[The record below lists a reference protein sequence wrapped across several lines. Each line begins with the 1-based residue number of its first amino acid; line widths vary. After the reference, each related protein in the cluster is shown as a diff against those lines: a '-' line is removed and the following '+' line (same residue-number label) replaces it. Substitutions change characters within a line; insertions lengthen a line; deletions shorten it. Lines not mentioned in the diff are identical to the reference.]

1 MNHEEVTPAARA
13 AFDRINLDNWTTL
26 AVKPDKR
33 PLDDWG
39 KRGDP
44 NRFDYRN
51 SEDIFSRFS
60 RVDAFGVVTG
70 ASGLIIIDLDNED
83 AIRLYVD
90 RFGMPDTRIVI
101 TPRGRHLYFVAPDD
115 ITIGPAT
122 DVLPGID
129 VRAGNSYAI
138 MPPSRT
144 TGGEYRWGNDLPI
157 GPLPPDLR
165 AFLEQE
171 MEKTAARYEI
181 EAGER
186 IKEGSRNDTF
196 FHYAL
201 KLIRAGVAPD
211 IVLVMLIGLA
221 KERADGDMKETEL
234 VQVVESAVTHE
245 QKRVAKNPKAKTD
258 DTDDDASLIRTI
270 SFADMPAPEAV
281 DWVRGEHLGGRF
293 PLGELTMLYGD
304 PGVGKGTI
312 TVALIAEITRDGG
325 TVLISS
331 PEDDPIRVIK
341 PRLIAAGVDLSRC
354 HTIDSVRDYGAQAI
368 DLSSEHDKI
377 IERAL
382 HHKADVIILDP
393 ISEHLAADVKNERDN
408 RDSLGPYLQAC
419 REHRI
424 ATIAVGHT
432 NRTTGGS
439 GYMRAGGSSAL
450 YKIARSA
457 FIVGHIPATA
467 EDGEA
472 RKDVALAHGKTNL
485 GKKMPTLVYRIN
497 TEELTVDDQGRP
509 IYTSKA
515 ILMGE
520 SNLDADEILDER
532 KINDHARISE
542 CAGWLDERLKEHLG
556 ANAKNETDTAAREAN
571 SEWSPAVVKRA
582 LATIGG
588 RMRKSGFGGS
598 YVYQSADYTEP
609 DDL

>member
-1 MNHEEVTPAARA
+1 MNHQDVTPAARA
-13 AFDRINLDNWTTL
+13 AFDRVNIDNWTTL

-39 KRGDP
+39 AQGDP

-51 SEDIFSRFS
+51 SEDIFARFS
-60 RVDAFGVVTG
+60 RVDAFGVVCG
-70 ASGLIIIDLDNED
+70 ASGLIIVDLDNED
-83 AIRLYVD
+83 AIRLYVE
-90 RFGMPDTRIVI
+90 RFGMPETRIVI
-101 TPRGRHLYFVAPDD
+101 TPRGRHLYFLAPED

-122 DVLPGID
+122 DILPGID
-129 VRAGNSYAI
+129 IRAGNSYAI

-144 TGGEYRWGNDLPI
+144 AGGEYRWANDLPI
-157 GPLPPDLR
+157 APLPANLR

-171 MEKTAARYEI
+171 IDAAAAQYEI
-181 EAGER
+181 EPGER
-186 IKEGSRNDTF
+186 IKEGNRNDTL

-201 KLIRAGVAPD
+201 KLLRAGVTPD
-211 IVLVMLIGLA
+211 VALVMITSLA
-221 KERADGDMKETEL
+221 RERADGELKETEL
-234 VQVVESAVTHE
+234 KAVIKGAVKHE
-245 QKRVAKNPKAKTD
+245 QKRLAKNGKGEAESD
-258 DTDDDASLIRTI
+258 EQASLIRTI

-281 DWVRGEHLGGRF
+281 DWVRGEHLNGRF

-312 TVALIAEITRDGG
+312 TVALIAEITRAGG

-377 IERAL
+377 MERAL
-382 HHKADVIILDP
+382 HHRADVIILDP

-408 RDSLGPYLQAC
+408 RDALGPYLQAC

-432 NRTTGGS
+432 NRTAGGS

-457 FIVGHIPATA
+457 FIVGHIPAPA

-497 TEELTVDDQGRP
+497 TEELTVDDHGRP

-515 ILMGE
+515 TLVGE
-520 SNLDADEILDER
+520 SNLDAEEILDER
-532 KINDHARISE
+532 KITDHARISE
-542 CAGWLDERLKEHLG
+542 CAGWLEEHLKEHLG

-582 LATIGG
+582 LAAIGG
-588 RMRKSGFGGS
+588 KMKKRGFSGA
-598 YVYQSADYTEP
+598 YVYQSADYVPTDE
-609 DDL
+609 L

>member
-1 MNHEEVTPAARA
+1 MNHSDASPAARE
-13 AFDRINLDNWTTL
+13 AFDRINRDNWTTL
-26 AVKPDKR
+26 AVKADKR

-39 KRGDP
+39 KNGDP

-51 SEDIFSRFS
+51 SDEIFARFA
-60 RVDAFGVVTG
+60 RVDAFGVVAG
-70 ASGLIIIDLDNED
+70 PSGLIIIDLDNED
-83 AIRLYVD
+83 AIRLYVQ
-90 RFGMPDTRIVI
+90 RFGMPETRIVK
-101 TPRGRHLYFVAPDD
+101 TPRGRHLYYLAPDD
-115 ITIGPAT
+115 ITIGPDT
-122 DVLPGID
+122 DILGNESGID
-129 VRAGNSYAI
+129 IRAGNSYAI

-144 TGGEYRWGNDLPI
+144 TGGEYSWLNDLPI
-157 GPLPPDLR
+157 APLPNSLR
-165 AFLEQE
+165 AFIEEEQD
-171 MEKTAARYEI
+171 KNARTYEV
-181 EAGER
+181 EPGEQ
-186 IKEGSRNDTF
+186 IKEGSRNDTLY
-196 FHYAL
+196 HYAL
-201 KLIRAGVAPD
+201 KIARAGVTAD
-211 IVLVMLIGLA
+211 IALVMITAFA
-221 KERADGDMKETEL
+221 KERADGDIKETEL
-234 VQVVESAVTHE
+234 VSIIKSAM
-245 QKRVAKNPKAKTD
+245 KRANKDKTRND
-258 DTDDDASLIRTI
+258 ETLDASLIRTI

-281 DWVRGEHLGGRF
+281 DWVRGEHLNGRF

-312 TVALIAEITRDGG
+312 TVALIAEITNAGG

-341 PRLIAAGVDLSRC
+341 PRLIAAGVNLNNC

-382 HHKADVIILDP
+382 HHQADVIILDP

-408 RDSLGPYLQAC
+408 RDALGPYLQAC

-457 FIVGHIPATA
+457 FIVGHIPAPA

-485 GKKMPTLVYRIN
+485 GKNMPTLVYRIN
-497 TEELTVDDQGRP
+497 TEQLTIDDQGRP

-515 ILMGE
+515 VLMGE

-542 CAGWLDERLKEHLG
+542 CAGWLEDHLIEHLG
-556 ANAKNETDTAAREAN
+556 ANAKNETDSAAREAN

-582 LATIGG
+582 LSAIGG
-588 RMRKSGFGGS
+588 KMKKSGFGGA
-598 YVYQSADYTEP
+598 YVYQAADYVPTDE
-609 DDL
+609 L

>member
-1 MNHEEVTPAARA
+1 MNHQDITPAARA

-33 PLDDWG
+33 PIDDWG
-39 KRGDP
+39 KQGDP

-51 SEDIFSRFS
+51 SETIFERFS

-70 ASGLIIIDLDNED
+70 ASGLLIVDLDNED
-83 AIRLYVD
+83 AIRLYAE
-90 RFGMPDTRIVI
+90 RFGIPQTRIVI
-101 TPRGRHLYFVAPDD
+101 TPRGRHLYFLAPTD

-122 DVLPGID
+122 DILPGID
-129 VRAGNSYAI
+129 IRAGNSYAI

-144 TGGEYRWGNDLPI
+144 SGGEYRWGNDLPI
-157 GPLPPDLR
+157 APLPDNLR
-165 AFLEQE
+165 AFLQDETTKATQ
-171 MEKTAARYEI
+171 RYEI
-181 EAGER
+181 EPGER
-186 IKEGSRNDTF
+186 IKEGVRNDTL

-201 KLIRAGVAPD
+201 KLLRSGITPD
-211 IVLVMLIGLA
+211 VVLVMILGLA
-221 KERADGDMKETEL
+221 SERADGDILESEL
-234 VQVVESAVTHE
+234 VSIVESAVAHE
-245 QKRVAKNPKAKTD
+245 HKRTGTNPNQTPDEA
-258 DTDDDASLIRTI
+258 AEGSLIRTI

-281 DWVRGEHLGGRF
+281 DWVRGEHLNGRF

-312 TVALIAEITRDGG
+312 TVALIAEITNAGG

-341 PRLIAAGVDLSRC
+341 PRLIAAGVDLTRC

-368 DLSSEHDKI
+368 DLAGEHHKI

-393 ISEHLAADVKNERDN
+393 ISEHLSADVKNERDN
-408 RDSLGPYLQAC
+408 RDALGPYLQSC

-432 NRTTGGS
+432 NRTAGGS

-457 FIVGHIPATA
+457 FIVGHIPAPA

-497 TEELTVDDQGRP
+497 TEELTVDEQGRP
-509 IYTSKA
+509 VYTSLA
-515 ILMGE
+515 VLVGE
-520 SNLDADEILDER
+520 SNLDAEEILDER
-532 KINDHARISE
+532 KITDHARISE
-542 CAGWLDERLKEHLG
+542 CAGWLEEHLKEHLG
-556 ANAKNETDTAAREAN
+556 ANAKNETDSAAREAN

-582 LATIGG
+582 LAAIGG
-588 RMRKSGFGGS
+588 RMRKSGFGGAF
-598 YVYQSADYTEP
+598 VYQSADYVAP
-609 DDL
+609 DEL

>member
-1 MNHEEVTPAARA
+1 M
-13 AFDRINLDNWTTL
+13 L
-26 AVKPDKR
+26 AVKPDKT
-33 PLDDWG
+33 PLGLWG
-39 KRGDP
+39 QVGND

-51 SEDIFSRFS
+51 GEDIFSRFAH
-60 RVDAFGVVTG
+60 VDAFGVVTG

-83 AIRLYVD
+83 AIRLFFD
-90 RFGMPDTRIVI
+90 RFGVPQTRIVK
-101 TPRGRHLYFVAPDD
+101 TPRGRHLYYFAPTD
-115 ITIGPAT
+115 ITIGPMT

-138 MPPSRT
+138 LPPSRT
-144 TGGEYRWGNDLPI
+144 AGGEYSWANDLPI
-157 GPLPPDLR
+157 APLPDDLR
-165 AFLEQE
+165 ALLHTETVKGPTRFEL
-171 MEKTAARYEI
+171 

-186 IKEGSRNDTF
+186 IKEGARNDTLY
-196 FHYAL
+196 HYAL
-201 KLIRAGVAPD
+201 KLFRAGFDADTVYG
-211 IVLVMLIGLA
+211 LICALA
-221 KERADGDMKETEL
+221 EQRADGTITDKEL
-234 VQVVESAVTHE
+234 IGIVESAEARHLKT
-245 QKRVAKNPKAKTD
+245 KKTD
-258 DTDDDASLIRTI
+258 ETDDEKPTSLIRTI

-281 DWVRGEHLGGRF
+281 DWVRGEHLNGRF

-312 TVALIAEITRDGG
+312 TVALIAEITNAGG

-341 PRLIAAGVDLSRC
+341 PRLIAAGVNLNRC

-368 DLSSEHDKI
+368 DLHLEHQKI
-377 IERAL
+377 IERAI
-382 HHKADVIILDP
+382 HHGADVIILDP

-408 RDSLGPYLQAC
+408 RDALGPYLQSC

-432 NRTTGGS
+432 NRTAGGS

-457 FIVGHIPATA
+457 FIVGHIPAPA

-497 TEELTVDDQGRP
+497 TEELAVDENGRP
-509 IYTSKA
+509 IYTSRA
-515 ILMGE
+515 TLIGE
-520 SNLDADEILDER
+520 SNLDAEEILDER
-532 KINDHARISE
+532 KITDHARISE
-542 CAGWLDERLKEHLG
+542 CAGWLDEHLKEHLG
-556 ANAKNETDTAAREAN
+556 ASAKNETDSAAREAN
-571 SEWSPAVVKRA
+571 SEWTPPVVKRA
-582 LATIGG
+582 LAAIGG
-588 RMRKSGFGGS
+588 KMKRTGFGGGF
-598 YVYQSADYTEP
+598 VYQSADYVAP

>member
-1 MNHEEVTPAARA
+1 MSHADVTPAARA
-13 AFDRINLDNWTTL
+13 AFDHVNRDNWTML
-26 AVKPDKR
+26 AVKPDKT
-33 PLDDWG
+33 PLGLWG
-39 KRGDP
+39 QVGND

-51 SEDIFSRFS
+51 GEDIFSRFAH
-60 RVDAFGVVTG
+60 VDAFGVVTG

-83 AIRLYVD
+83 AIRLFFD
-90 RFGMPDTRIVI
+90 RFGVPQTRIVK
-101 TPRGRHLYFVAPDD
+101 TPRGRHLYYFAPTD
-115 ITIGPAT
+115 ITIGPMT

-138 MPPSRT
+138 LPPSRT
-144 TGGEYRWGNDLPI
+144 AGGEYSWANDLPI
-157 GPLPPDLR
+157 APLPDDLR
-165 AFLEQE
+165 ALLHTETVKGPTRFEL
-171 MEKTAARYEI
+171 

-186 IKEGSRNDTF
+186 IKEGARNDTLY
-196 FHYAL
+196 HYAL
-201 KLIRAGVAPD
+201 KLFRAGFDADTVYG
-211 IVLVMLIGLA
+211 LICALA
-221 KERADGDMKETEL
+221 EQRADGTITDKEL
-234 VQVVESAVTHE
+234 IGIVESAEARHLKT
-245 QKRVAKNPKAKTD
+245 KKTD
-258 DTDDDASLIRTI
+258 ETDDEKPTSLIRTI

-281 DWVRGEHLGGRF
+281 DWVRGEHLNGRF

-312 TVALIAEITRDGG
+312 TVALIAEITNAGG

-341 PRLIAAGVDLSRC
+341 PRLIAAGVNLNRC

-368 DLSSEHDKI
+368 DLHLEHQKI
-377 IERAL
+377 IERAI
-382 HHKADVIILDP
+382 HHGADVIILDP

-408 RDSLGPYLQAC
+408 RDALGPYLQSC

-432 NRTTGGS
+432 NRTAGGS

-457 FIVGHIPATA
+457 FIVGHIPAPA

-497 TEELTVDDQGRP
+497 TEELAVDENGRP
-509 IYTSKA
+509 IYTSRA
-515 ILMGE
+515 TLIGE
-520 SNLDADEILDER
+520 SNLDAEEILDER
-532 KINDHARISE
+532 KITDHARISE
-542 CAGWLDERLKEHLG
+542 CAGWLDEHLKEHLG
-556 ANAKNETDTAAREAN
+556 ASAKNETDSAAREAN
-571 SEWSPAVVKRA
+571 SEWTPPVVKRA
-582 LATIGG
+582 LAAIGG
-588 RMRKSGFGGS
+588 KMKRTGFGGGF
-598 YVYQSADYTEP
+598 VYQSADYVAP

>member
-1 MNHEEVTPAARA
+1 MSDHTPISDAARA
-13 AFDRINLDNWTTL
+13 AFDHVNRDNWTTL
-26 AVKPDKR
+26 AVKPNKR
-33 PLDDWG
+33 PVDDWG
-39 KRGDP
+39 KHGDP

-51 SEDIFSRFS
+51 SEDIFNRFA

-83 AIRLYVD
+83 AIRLFVD
-90 RFGMPDTRIVI
+90 RFGIPQTRIVK
-101 TPRGRHLYFVAPDD
+101 TPRGRHLYYLAPTD
-115 ITIGPAT
+115 ITIGPMT

-138 MPPSRT
+138 LPPSRT
-144 TGGEYRWGNDLPI
+144 AGGEYSWANDLPI
-157 GPLPPDLR
+157 APLPDDLR
-165 AFLEQE
+165 ALLHTETEKGPTRFELEP
-171 MEKTAARYEI
+171 
-181 EAGER
+181 GER
-186 IKEGSRNDTF
+186 IKEGARNDTL

-201 KLIRAGVAPD
+201 KLFRAGFDADTVYG
-211 IVLVMLIGLA
+211 LICALA
-221 KERADGDMKETEL
+221 EQRADGTITDKEL
-234 VQVVESAVTHE
+234 IGIVESAE
-245 QKRVAKNPKAKTD
+245 ARYEKTKKPD
-258 DTDDDASLIRTI
+258 QADDDKTTSLIRTV
-270 SFADMPAPEAV
+270 SFADMPEPEAV
-281 DWVRGEHLGGRF
+281 DWVRGQSLNGRF

-312 TVALIAEITRDGG
+312 TVALIAEITKAGG

-341 PRLIAAGVDLSRC
+341 PRLIAAGVDLTRC

-368 DLSSEHDKI
+368 DLHLEHDKI
-377 IERAL
+377 IEQAR
-382 HHKADVIILDP
+382 HHRADVIILDP

-408 RDSLGPYLQAC
+408 RDALGPYLSAC

-432 NRTTGGS
+432 NRTAGGS

-457 FIVGHIPATA
+457 FIVGHIPAPA
-467 EDGEA
+467 EDGET

-497 TEELTVDDQGRP
+497 TEELTVDERGRP
-509 IYTSKA
+509 IYTSRA
-515 ILMGE
+515 TLIGE

-542 CAGWLDERLKEHLG
+542 CAGWLAEYLAEHLG
-556 ANAKNETDTAAREAN
+556 ASSKTETETAAREAN
-571 SEWSPAVVKRA
+571 SEWSAAVVKRA
-582 LATIGG
+582 IGTIGG
-588 RMRKSGFGGS
+588 KMRKSGFGGNF
-598 YVYQSADYTEP
+598 VYQSADYVAP
-609 DDL
+609 DEL

>member
-1 MNHEEVTPAARA
+1 MSHADVTPAARA
-13 AFDRINLDNWTTL
+13 AFDHVNRDNWTML
-26 AVKPDKR
+26 AVKPDKT
-33 PLDDWG
+33 PLGLWG
-39 KRGDP
+39 QVGND

-51 SEDIFSRFS
+51 GEDIFSRFAH
-60 RVDAFGVVTG
+60 VDAFGVVTG

-83 AIRLYVD
+83 AIRLFFD
-90 RFGMPDTRIVI
+90 RFGVPQTRIVR
-101 TPRGRHLYFVAPDD
+101 TPRGRHLYYLAPTD
-115 ITIGPAT
+115 ITIGPMT

-138 MPPSRT
+138 LPPSRT
-144 TGGEYRWGNDLPI
+144 AGGEYSWANNLPI
-157 GPLPPDLR
+157 APLPDDLR
-165 AFLEQE
+165 ALLHTETVKGPTRFEL
-171 MEKTAARYEI
+171 

-186 IKEGSRNDTF
+186 IKEGARNDTL

-201 KLIRAGVAPD
+201 KLFRAGFDADTVYG
-211 IVLVMLIGLA
+211 LICALA
-221 KERADGDMKETEL
+221 EQRADGTITDKEL
-234 VQVVESAVTHE
+234 IGIVESAEARHLKT
-245 QKRVAKNPKAKTD
+245 KKTD
-258 DTDDDASLIRTI
+258 ETDDEKPTSLIRTI

-281 DWVRGEHLGGRF
+281 DWVRGEHLNGRF

-312 TVALIAEITRDGG
+312 TVALIAEITNAGG

-341 PRLIAAGVDLSRC
+341 PRLIAAGVNLNRC

-368 DLSSEHDKI
+368 DLHLEHQKI
-377 IERAL
+377 IERAI
-382 HHKADVIILDP
+382 HHGADVIILDP

-408 RDSLGPYLQAC
+408 RDALGPYLQAC

-432 NRTTGGS
+432 NRTAGGS

-457 FIVGHIPATA
+457 FIVGHIPAPA

-497 TEELTVDDQGRP
+497 TEELAVDENGRP
-509 IYTSKA
+509 IYTSRA
-515 ILMGE
+515 TLIGE
-520 SNLDADEILDER
+520 SNLDAEEILDER
-532 KINDHARISE
+532 KITDHARISE
-542 CAGWLDERLKEHLG
+542 CAGWLDEHLKEHLG
-556 ANAKNETDTAAREAN
+556 ASAKNETDSAAREAN
-571 SEWSPAVVKRA
+571 SEWTPPVVKRA
-582 LATIGG
+582 LAAIGG
-588 RMRKSGFGGS
+588 KMKRTGFGGGF
-598 YVYQSADYTEP
+598 VYQSADYVAP